1 LKSGKKIKYAITFL
15 GIFVDF
21 GTGMLG
27 VTMPFSYVASPST
40 FTSSSLND
48 IGNRTLFVYLDW
60 SVPVL
65 DSAKWLCQL
74 PFGSY
79 VQDIAYNS
87 EINILLGKA
96 REINGDC

>member
-1 LKSGKKIKYAITFL
+1 
-15 GIFVDF
+15 
-21 GTGMLG
+21 MLS

-48 IGNRTLFVYLDW
+48 IGNRTPFVYLDW
-60 SVPVL
+60 SMPVV

-87 EINILLGKA
+87 EIISFLAKPGRSMVTA
-96 REINGDC
+96 RSLPSSIMSIAGMTNS